1 MLAQTTDVRALEAP
15 RREINYIN
23 YEDKTMFSKFAT
35 AAVAATL
42 SLAAS
47 AAMPGADDY
56 SFEPV
61 NPEMKKGDDVTL
73 AVRLTN
79 KQTGKPVSDAVIFKT
94 RADMA
99 PDGMAEME
107 SPVTPLP
114 SKEPGVYV
122 FKTDFLLDQLC
133 QDATE
138 PHSSH
143 DFGKNV
149 IPSIIDSHNVLAYPF
164 QDRNTGNE
172 NYWRDVGTI
181 GAFYEAN
188 MDLRSI
194 DPVFDLYNRQWPIRT
209 ANFHVPPA
217 KFVFDWE
224 WEMRRGVAYD
234 SLISGGC
241 IISGASVRNS
251 ILSPGVFIH
260 SYTEILDSI
269 VMHDVEIGR
278 GARIRRAIIDKYVKI
293 PEGETIG
300 YDLDKDQERYFVSE
314 EDIVVIAKVDPFERW
329 HDPRYAHTFIE

>member
-1 MLAQTTDVRALEAP
+1 MIFRPTRCLA
-15 RREINYIN
+15 
-23 YEDKTMFSKFAT
+23 S
-35 AAVAATL
+35 
-42 SLAAS
+42 S
-47 AAMPGADDY
+47 
-56 SFEPV
+56 PV
-61 NPEMKKGDDVTL
+61 KKG
-73 AVRLTN
+73 
-79 KQTGKPVSDAVIFKT
+79 
-94 RADMA
+94 
-99 PDGMAEME
+99 
-107 SPVTPLP
+107 
-114 SKEPGVYV
+114 
-122 FKTDFLLDQLC
+122 
-133 QDATE
+133 
-138 PHSSH
+138 
-143 DFGKNV
+143 
-149 IPSIIDSHNVLAYPF
+149 
-164 QDRNTGNE
+164 
-172 NYWRDVGTI
+172 YWRDVGTI